1 MNVTSAIPSPSIG
14 ERSAYNG
21 MLAVPHADD
30 MQASATPVGSMVNHL
45 GRVFS
50 RKASGRSLLIVF
62 RQLALLIET
71 GIDIAEAIELVA
83 KSCRQAA
90 LQQCLLQILDDINNG
105 KGLGLA
111 VAEQEHMLGHQV
123 VASLRAGEASGRMT
137 DVLRQIAA
145 QLEENQS
152 IRTTIIGSL
161 AYPAILCGAAGV
173 VASILVWFVLPQF
186 EESFLSMGVA
196 PPMLT
201 QILFAV
207 SGFIRN
213 NLMLVGIAAVAA
225 AAGVVFVA
233 MQSSVKQIFYR
244 LCFQSPLLGRAL
256 RNLSVGQL
264 FLSLG
269 HLLGNGIALLEA
281 IQLVKKSTQGGV
293 LGPLVEAW
301 EHDVLEGRGLTYS
314 LDEFNFLPEGSDAM
328 LIMAERTGKLESV
341 LTTAG
346 AYYRD
351 EGSAQMR
358 QALKLSEP
366 LIIIVLG
373 VFVGVVVAS
382 VLLPILDVQAGAAG

>member
-1 MNVTSAIPSPSIG
+1 MNVSSTLFSPTTG
-14 ERSAYNG
+14 DKPAYSG
-21 MLAVPHADD
+21 MLAVPQDIAAEPAARMSGLADRWGLFVGRR
-30 MQASATPVGSMVNHL
+30 ASS
-45 GRVFS
+45 
-50 RKASGRSLLIVF
+50 RSLLVVF

-105 KGLGLA
+105 TGLGLA

-123 VASLRAGEASGRMT
+123 VASIRAGEASGRMT

-152 IRTTIIGSL
+152 IRASIIGSL

-186 EESFLSMGVA
+186 EESFSSMGVV

-201 QILFAV
+201 KLLFAV
-207 SGFIRN
+207 SGFVRG
-213 NLMLVGIAAVAA
+213 NLAIVGIGSALTAA
-225 AAGVVFVA
+225 AIAFA
-233 MQSSVKQIFYR
+233 ATQPSVKKVFYR
-244 LCFQSPLLGRAL
+244 LCFQSPVLGHAL

-281 IQLVKKSTQGGV
+281 IQLVKKSTSGGV
-293 LGPLVEAW
+293 LGTLVEAW

-314 LDEFNFLPEGSDAM
+314 LEEFQFLPEGADAM

-341 LTTAG
+341 LVTAG

-351 EGSAQMR
+351 EGSLQMR
-358 QALKLSEP
+358 QVLKLSEP

-373 VFVGVVVAS
+373 VFVGIVVAS